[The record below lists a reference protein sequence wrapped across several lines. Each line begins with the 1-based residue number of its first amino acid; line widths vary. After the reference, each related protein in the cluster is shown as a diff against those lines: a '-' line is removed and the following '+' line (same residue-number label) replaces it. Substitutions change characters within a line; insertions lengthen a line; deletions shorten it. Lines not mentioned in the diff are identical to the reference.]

1 MFFLFCHLKKKTTK
15 QNKKKRC
22 FNPGKKLLTQ
32 GPAFLYWH
40 KVVPS
45 LYVPLGLEVF
55 LQASF
60 IWNQKRTHAL
70 PK

>member
-1 MFFLFCHLKKKTTK
+1 MIFFILLHLKKK
-15 QNKKKRC
+15 KKPGC
-22 FNPGKKLLTQ
+22 FNP

-60 IWNQKRTHAL
+60 IWNQKRTHGL
-70 PK
+70 PKY

>member
-1 MFFLFCHLKKKTTK
+1 MIFLFCYLKKK
-15 QNKKKRC
+15 KKKV
-22 FNPGKKLLTQ
+22 LTQ
-32 GPAFLYWH
+32 GPPFLYWH

-60 IWNQKRTHAL
+60 IRNQKRTHAL

>member
-1 MFFLFCHLKKKTTK
+1 MIFLFCYLKKK
-15 QNKKKRC
+15 KKGVLTQ
-22 FNPGKKLLTQ
+22 GKKVLTQ

-60 IWNQKRTHAL
+60 IWNQKRTHA
-70 PK
+70 